1 MAETDC
7 TGRTAG
13 MENNVKATILI
24 ADSSSADLAL
34 MRELL
39 QGRYDVKLAAS
50 GADALRLAAM
60 APRPDLILLGASLP
74 DMDARAVLDQLRG
87 DLLTAGIA
95 VIVVA
100 CADRPADEGRAW
112 RDGAADVV
120 VKPVVAE
127 PLRARVA
134 IQLELKSLR
143 ASRLQ
148 REGKLGTELDG
159 LAAEPA
165 RAAVLMQDAT
175 ILAMATL
182 AEADDPNIG
191 NHLLRTQACFTALAR
206 ELRFHAGFGAELTDA
221 NIALMARAAPLHDIG
236 KATVPE
242 AILKKPGRL
251 TADEFNVMKRHTV
264 QGRDAIAG
272 VEKTLG
278 TTTPFLR
285 YAREITWSHHEKW
298 DGSGYPEA
306 LEGVQIPLAARVMA
320 VVDVY
325 DALISKRS
333 YKPAFTHETAVELIR
348 QGRGEHFDPDI
359 VDAMLVIEERLR
371 AIAAEFTDPE

>member
-24 ADSSSADLAL
+24 ADNNLDDLAL

-39 QGRYDVKLAAS
+39 QGQYDVKLAGS
-50 GADALRLAAM
+50 GADALKLAAM
-60 APRPDLILLGASLP
+60 VPRPDLILLGASLS
-74 DMDARAVLDQLRG
+74 DMDRGAVLDELRG
-87 DLLTAGIA
+87 ELPTAGIA
-95 VIVVA
+95 VIFLVGTE
-100 CADRPADEGRAW
+100 RPADEGPAW
-112 RDGAADVV
+112 RDGAADVI
-120 VKPVVAE
+120 VKPVAAE
-127 PLRARVA
+127 ALRARVA
-134 IQLELKSLR
+134 MQLELRLLR
-143 ASRLQ
+143 AGRLQ
-148 REGKLGTELDG
+148 S
-159 LAAEPA
+159 
-165 RAAVLMQDAT
+165 RAAIDRLPAEATGEAAPMLDAT

-182 AEADDPNIG
+182 AEAHDPNIG
-191 NHLLRTQACFTALAR
+191 NHLRRTQACFTALAR

-221 NIALMARAAPLHDIG
+221 AIALMARAAPLHDIG
-236 KATVPE
+236 KAAVPE

-251 TADEFNVMKRHTV
+251 TADEFDLMKRHTER
-264 QGRDAIAG
+264 GRDAIAG

-285 YAREITWSHHEKW
+285 YAREITFSHHEKW
-298 DGSGYPEA
+298 DGSGYPQA
-306 LEGVQIPLAARVMA
+306 LRGRQIPLAARVMA

-359 VDAMLVIEERLR
+359 VDAMLVIEEALR
-371 AIAAEFTDPE
+371 AIAAEFPDPE

>member
-24 ADSSSADLAL
+24 ADSSSDELAL

-74 DMDARAVLDQLRG
+74 DMDPRAVLDELRG
-87 DLLTAGIA
+87 DLPTAGIA
-95 VIVVA
+95 VIFVVA
-100 CADRPADEGRAW
+100 ADRPADEGRAW
-112 RDGAADVV
+112 RDGAADVI
-120 VKPVVAE
+120 VKPVAAE
-127 PLRARVA
+127 SLRARVA

-143 ASRLQ
+143 AGRLQ
-148 REGKLGTELDG
+148 RDGQLDG
-159 LAAEPA
+159 LATEPT
-165 RAAVLMQDAT
+165 REAVLMQDAT

-236 KATVPE
+236 KAAVPE
-242 AILKKPGRL
+242 VILKKPGRL

-298 DGSGYPEA
+298 DGSGYPQA
-306 LEGVQIPLAARVMA
+306 LQGRQIPLAARVMA